1 MDIAILGLGRFGS
14 QLTYELSNM
23 GVDVLVVDN
32 NEQRVNMLVEVAML
46 AAAGDI
52 TDMEFL
58 ESLSLQN
65 YDSVVVAI
73 GSDVATSTLV
83 ALTLKRR
90 LQLSHVIAKSSTP
103 DHTRALELAGVD
115 TIVNPE
121 SESAQRLAHTLGAR
135 EISDYMSIGVDYGI
149 ARVTAPLS
157 SIGSKIGDIDTGK
170 RYDVFLIGRLRDE
183 EITFNPPFEEI
194 VEQGDL
200 WIVSGKDQYLRDL
213 QQS

>member
-23 GVDVLVVDN
+23 GIDVLVVDS
-32 NEQRVNMLVEVAML
+32 NEQRVNALVEVSML
-46 AAAGDI
+46 AAEGDI

-58 ESLSLQN
+58 DSLSLQN

-73 GSDVATSTLV
+73 GSDIATSTLV

-90 LQLSHVIAKSSTP
+90 LQLPHVIAKSSTP

-135 EISDYMSIGVDYGI
+135 EISDYMSIGADYGI

-157 SIGSKIGDIDTGK
+157 SIGSKIGDIDIGK

>member
-14 QLTYELSNM
+14 QLSYELSNI
-23 GVDVLVVDN
+23 GVDVLVVDS
-32 NEQRVNMLVEVAML
+32 NEQRVNALVEVSML
-46 AAAGDI
+46 AAEGDI

-73 GSDVATSTLV
+73 GSDIATSTLV

-90 LQLSHVIAKSSTP
+90 LQLPHVIAKSSTP

-135 EISDYMSIGVDYGI
+135 EISDYMSLGSDYGI

-157 SIGSKIGDIDTGK
+157 SIGSKIGDIDINK

-183 EITFNPPFEEI
+183 EVTFNPPFEEI

-200 WIVSGKDQYLRDL
+200 WIVSGKDKYLRDL
-213 QQS
+213 QQN

>member
-14 QLTYELSNM
+14 QLAYELNNI

-32 NEQRVNMLVEVAML
+32 DPQRVNALVETSML
-46 AAAGDI
+46 AAEGDI
-52 TDMEFL
+52 TEMEFL

-73 GSDVATSTLV
+73 GSNIATSTLI

-90 LQLSHVIAKSSTP
+90 LQLPHVIAKSSSP

-135 EISDYMSIGVDYGI
+135 EISDYMSIGPDYGI
-149 ARVTAPLS
+149 ARVTAPFS
-157 SIGSKIGDIDTGK
+157 AVGSKIGDIDMAK
-170 RYDVFLIGRLRDE
+170 RYDVFLIGRLRNE
-183 EITFNPPFEEI
+183 QITFNPPFEEI
-194 VEQGDL
+194 VEVGDL
-200 WIVSGKDQYLRDL
+200 WIVSGKDQFLRDL
-213 QQS
+213 QQN